1 MFYFVCI
8 FFLIFI
14 LMIVVNVCFEMVFVI
29 SVGYVFCYL
38 RGRWEDVDNKWKDVY
53 VVVFWCIKM

>member
-8 FFLIFI
+8 FFLMFI
-14 LMIVVNVCFEMVFVI
+14 LMRVVNVCFEMVFVI

-38 RGRWEDVDNKWKDVY
+38 SGRWEDVDNKWKDVY